1 MFTKLNKSRK
11 NKAFTLIE
19 LLVVISIIALLL
31 AILMP
36 SLQKAKEAG
45 MRAVCLSNLHQLAIA
60 WTAAQPG
67 QTHALCGARNPEQA
81 AENAASGDLSL
92 SDEELKAITRAV
104 ETHVADID

>member
-1 MFTKLNKSRK
+1 MRGKIAEYNPWPNLPKEPLCYSVENRRIVMSLLE
-11 NKAFTLIE
+11 LIQP
-19 LLVVISIIALLL
+19 IASGHGV
-31 AILMP
+31 
-36 SLQKAKEAG
+36 SLG
-45 MRAVCLSNLHQLAIA
+45 QLAIA